1 MGMNM
6 PPIEMNNPMINNNNF
21 MGGFDDGMM
30 EPQMSLARFDEEIM
44 EPENR
49 KLNVVF
55 SMTSG
60 QKNNIVVDYGTTV
73 DNLLKKYLNIIDKPQ
88 DEVDF
93 IYNGI
98 RIELGDETK
107 VEDFFNAGISGIPRI
122 IVLLK

>member
-1 MGMNM
+1 
-6 PPIEMNNPMINNNNF
+6 
-21 MGGFDDGMM
+21 
-30 EPQMSLARFDEEIM
+30 M

-107 VEDFFNAGISGIPRI
+107 VEDFFNASIIGIPRI